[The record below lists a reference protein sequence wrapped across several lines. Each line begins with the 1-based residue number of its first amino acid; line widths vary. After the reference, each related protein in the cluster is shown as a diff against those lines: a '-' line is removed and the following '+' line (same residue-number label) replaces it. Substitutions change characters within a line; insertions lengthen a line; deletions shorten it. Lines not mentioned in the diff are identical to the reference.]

1 MAPLRAAA
9 RSTVRNGAL
18 LWIIGS
24 LLLVGCGESA
34 FGQGVVRSPT
44 SVSTPPKIEVTVS
57 VGGKETDA
65 GVASPLIVQY
75 DRSRLISRAFK
86 ARDSSILEVSK
97 RDTRLE
103 ISAPA
108 IPQFV
113 QIESATGISTNNEPI
128 GKSVIDRCGPSPALD
143 LLSHCTHGN
152 ESHGRWKW
160 NIAIPPNRFRS
171 PYLVVYVRWVTN
183 RKNGP
188 SVIYLGLWSV
198 LVQRRAQNTVTYG
211 DQ

>member
-65 GVASPLIVQY
+65 VVASPLIVQY

-143 LLSHCTHGN
+143 LLS
-152 ESHGRWKW
+152 RWKW